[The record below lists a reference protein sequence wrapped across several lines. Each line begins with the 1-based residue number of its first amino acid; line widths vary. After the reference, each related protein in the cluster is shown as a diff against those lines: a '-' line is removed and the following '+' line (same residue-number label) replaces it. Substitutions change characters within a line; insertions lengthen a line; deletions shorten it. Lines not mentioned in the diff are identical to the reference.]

1 MAEEHQIIMSLKDG
15 INTGIME
22 CSVDD
27 WTGIA
32 YRIHRS
38 KIKDVGIGLKQI
50 NYAGIYILLGN
61 DKDTGELKAYIGQT
75 DNIYT
80 RLKQH
85 NRSKDFWDE
94 VVFFVDKA
102 NDLDAGHLNYIESKL
117 IRLAKDCDRVALE
130 NDTVPKKYDRNFLG
144 EKFVEKITL
153 VMTVLRYDI
162 FEKVLAENEIK
173 PEDIYYIDSVGL
185 KATGAQTSEGF
196 IVFKGSRSSREF
208 KKASSQYLRNKW
220 EELRIKKIVSKD
232 NLFVKDEFF
241 KSPSTAAAMV
251 LGRNTNGLTMWKN
264 KDGKRLKDVM
274 NENI

>member
-1 MAEEHQIIMSLKDG
+1 MAEEHQITMNLKDG

-27 WTGIA
+27 WAGLA

-38 KIKDVGIGLKQI
+38 KIKDAASTLKQI
-50 NYAGIYILLGN
+50 NYAGIYILFGT
-61 DKDTGELKAYIGQT
+61 DKDTDELKAYIGQT

-85 NRSKDFWDE
+85 NRAKDFWNE

-117 IRLAKDCDRVALE
+117 IRLAKECDRVSLE
-130 NDTVPKKYDRNFLG
+130 NDTVPKEYDRNFLG

-153 VMTVLRYDI
+153 VMTVLRYEI
-162 FEKVLAENEIK
+162 FEKVLSENEIK
-173 PEDIYYIDSVGL
+173 PENIYYINSIGL

-196 IVFKGSRSSREF
+196 IVFKGSQSNSDF
-208 KKASSQYLRNKW
+208 KKASSQSLRNKW
-220 EELRIKKIVSKD
+220 EELKIRKIVSKD
-232 NLFVKDEFF
+232 NVFVKDEVFN
-241 KSPSTAAAMV
+241 SPSTAAAMV
-251 LGRNTNGLTMWKN
+251 LGRNTNGLTAWRN
-264 KDGKRLKDVM
+264 KDGKKLKDVM
-274 NENI
+274 NENM